1 MAERY
6 RMGAQSSQES
16 VASDSSDDRMVDVVD
31 VIQPQQPPDYFY
43 TDDDQSGEVY
53 REYNGV
59 FEGPEKTLEVRFRT
73 TADYVE
79 PACGEKIGL
88 RRLGRRELDAIC
100 ERARCTILSRIS
112 NRYLDAYVL
121 SESSLFV
128 YPFML
133 VLKTCGTTTLL
144 RCMGVLIDIAR
155 RIGLQIDW
163 VGYSR
168 KNFNFPGDQSFPHQS
183 FHQELD
189 YLYSHRNLCE
199 RLDGSGYTLGPVTGD
214 HWFVFVADQTIR
226 VDPVSDT
233 DRVLNIMMFDVDP
246 DVARLFYYENY
257 ETDDDESKDAKTTRI
272 SKEMTAKSGIDALVP
287 GAIIDPR
294 AFEPCGYSMNA
305 VLFKSYSTMHITPEE
320 RSSYASFET
329 NQKVAS
335 YKSLVN
341 NVVRTFRPQRFVM
354 TLVSLMFL

>member
-1 MAERY
+1 
-6 RMGAQSSQES
+6 
-16 VASDSSDDRMVDVVD
+16 
-31 VIQPQQPPDYFY
+31 
-43 TDDDQSGEVY
+43 
-53 REYNGV
+53 
-59 FEGPEKTLEVRFRT
+59 
-73 TADYVE
+73 
-79 PACGEKIGL
+79 
-88 RRLGRRELDAIC
+88 
-100 ERARCTILSRIS
+100 
-112 NRYLDAYVL
+112 
-121 SESSLFV
+121 
-128 YPFML
+128 
-133 VLKTCGTTTLL
+133 
-144 RCMGVLIDIAR
+144 
-155 RIGLQIDW
+155 
-163 VGYSR
+163 
-168 KNFNFPGDQSFPHQS
+168 
-183 FHQELD
+183 
-189 YLYSHRNLCE
+189 
-199 RLDGSGYTLGPVTGD
+199 LDGSGYTLGPVTGD